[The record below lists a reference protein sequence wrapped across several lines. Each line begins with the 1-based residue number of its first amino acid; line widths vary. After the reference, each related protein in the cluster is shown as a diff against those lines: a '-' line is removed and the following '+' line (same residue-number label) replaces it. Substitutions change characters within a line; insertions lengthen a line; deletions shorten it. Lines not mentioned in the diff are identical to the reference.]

1 MAFVLLIL
9 AILLFGVILV
19 VIGGVL
25 LLLRKSKLAGFI
37 ILGVGLLMTLV
48 SILGFLSLVI
58 ATRTMG

>member
-9 AILLFGVILV
+9 AILFGGILLM
-19 VIGGVL
+19 GMGAVL
-25 LLLRKSKLAGFI
+25 LFYIKASLVI

>member
-9 AILLFGVILV
+9 AILLV
-19 VIGGVL
+19 GVL
-25 LLLRKSKLAGFI
+25 LMGIGAVLLFLHKSKLVGFI

-48 SILGFLSLVI
+48 SIMGFLSLVI